1 MTLEPIAY
9 FKSPFAS
16 KFGIPRQSGIVPEL
30 RGEIH
35 FTEEYRRSEAVRGLE
50 GFDYLWLIWEF
61 SSSRRDPDAA
71 WQPTV
76 RPPRLGGN
84 ARLGVFATRS
94 PFRPNPLGLSS
105 VRIGRI
111 DYDCAD
117 APVIHV
123 FGADLMD
130 GTPIYDIKPYIP
142 YADSHPDAAGGF
154 TDSEE
159 WTPLKVLIPDTI
171 RTDLGIR
178 LGEESLEVLEGVF
191 AQDPRPRYQDDP
203 GRIYG
208 MTYCGL
214 DIHFKVEAGSLTV
227 TGFDIT

>member
-1 MTLEPIAY
+1 MTLEPIAF

-16 KFGIPRQSGIVPEL
+16 KFGIPRQSGVVPEL

-35 FTEEYRRSEAVRGLE
+35 FTEKYRRSEAVRGLE

-61 SSSRRDPDAA
+61 SGSRRDPGEA

-123 FGADLMD
+123 LGADLMD

-154 TDSEE
+154 TDSED

-178 LGEESLEVLEGVF
+178 LGEEGLEVLEGVL

-208 MTYCGL
+208 MPFCGM

-227 TGFDIT
+227 TGFEIS